1 MVYSTVAALN
11 LSTLTQNNHGRITK
25 KVDVPNNTTTIITTI
40 EPFAFSKY
48 ICCRY
53 DKKSLENIKFTSARP
68 ARLLESLSSRTFSRN
83 N

>member
-25 KVDVPNNTTTIITTI
+25 KVDVPNNTAI

>member
-1 MVYSTVAALN
+1 MFHGNSTVAALN

-25 KVDVPNNTTTIITTI
+25 KVDVPNNITI

-53 DKKSLENIKFTSARP
+53 DKKSLENIQLTSARP

>member
-25 KVDVPNNTTTIITTI
+25 KVDVPNNTTI
-40 EPFAFSKY
+40 EPFTFSKY

-53 DKKSLENIKFTSARP
+53 DKKSLEDIKFTSARP